1 MPFSQ
6 LHIALHE
13 LQDHKNR
20 VEYSAVTDF
29 VNYFKISKLMRK
41 NKIILL
47 PGEKCECHGA
57 LEIQHIRLAINM
69 IPTPS

>member
-29 VNYFKISKLMRK
+29 VNYFKKQTYE
-41 NKIILL
+41 
-47 PGEKCECHGA
+47 EKQNHFIARGK
-57 LEIQHIRLAINM
+57 M
-69 IPTPS
+69 

>member
-1 MPFSQ
+1 
-6 LHIALHE
+6 
-13 LQDHKNR
+13 
-20 VEYSAVTDF
+20 
-29 VNYFKISKLMRK
+29 MRK